1 MATRFTIGTLKLQD
15 EDFEKVDTMK
25 WPHAL
30 VLLLARLGA
39 CFFVMDDQSTTKKY
53 IPSKQA
59 HEIAKI
65 IERVFG
71 ATEAELDKRAAVLTQ
86 AVKAAY
92 DQYVD
97 VQNKLG
103 GDQTVFKP
111 FP

>member
-15 EDFEKVDTMK
+15 EDFENVDTMQ

-39 CFFVMDDQSTTKKY
+39 CFFVMDEQSTTKKY
-53 IPSKQA
+53 IPSK
-59 HEIAKI
+59 HGLEICKI
-65 IERVFG
+65 IEKVFG
-71 ATEAELDKRAAVLTQ
+71 AADDLDQRADELRR

-92 DQYVD
+92 DRYVD